1 MLLQIAASGTIAH
14 ILEFFFLII
23 WVGTIIVV
31 ITENRNPVKTL
42 AWAMVLVFLPILG
55 FVLYLLFGLDM
66 RKEKIIGRRSW
77 GNVFGNA
84 KNGRYGPSVLLFM
97 HETRLLTERQQA
109 SWPDGPSCGWPHS
122 CA

>member
-66 RKEKIIGRRSW
+66 RKEKIIGRRSLSQLMKEPLLNYKDYVAPNPPDTYDAAC
-77 GNVFGNA
+77 GSGLSS
-84 KNGRYGPSVLLFM
+84 GR
-97 HETRLLTERQQA
+97 
-109 SWPDGPSCGWPHS
+109 
-122 CA
+122 

>member
-42 AWAMVLVFLPILG
+42 AWAMVLVAI
-55 FVLYLLFGLDM
+55 
-66 RKEKIIGRRSW
+66 KK
-77 GNVFGNA
+77 VF
-84 KNGRYGPSVLLFM
+84 KPSSVRNSFE
-97 HETRLLTERQQA
+97 H
-109 SWPDGPSCGWPHS
+109 
-122 CA
+122 